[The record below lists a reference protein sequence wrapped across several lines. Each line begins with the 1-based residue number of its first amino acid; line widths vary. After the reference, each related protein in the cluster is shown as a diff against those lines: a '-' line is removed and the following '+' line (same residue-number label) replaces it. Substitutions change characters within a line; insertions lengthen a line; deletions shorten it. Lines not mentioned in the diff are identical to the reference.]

1 MEQILPLIERCLDQ
15 RLQSNPTLHILH
27 GCNQHS
33 AGYFLHLVLATN
45 CIDPRFRM
53 RSFSLTMSH
62 CVTRCLRSFRLRC
75 VADITQSSSN
85 GFFHLLFGRV
95 LSRFRFR
102 ICNVLAYLPFCQA
115 TIFFFFL
122 RAIVFFP
129 LHHPLFCIA
138 HSSRVTFF
146 HHVSPEYSQQ
156 GGPGDF
162 LVAVRRRGC
171 RCGLEIS

>member
-15 RLQSNPTLHILH
+15 RLHSNPPLHILQ

-62 CVTRCLRSFRLRC
+62 CVTRCRRSFRLRC
-75 VADITQSSSN
+75 VADITQSSSK
-85 GFFHLLFGRV
+85 GSFHLLFCRV

-115 TIFFFFL
+115 TFFSFFP
-122 RAIVFFP
+122 RAIVFFS
-129 LHHPLFCIA
+129 LHHSPILYCAFIWY
-138 HSSRVTFF
+138 HVLSSCLTRVLPT
-146 HHVSPEYSQQ
+146 
-156 GGPGDF
+156 
-162 LVAVRRRGC
+162 RRPR
-171 RCGLEIS
+171 